1 MLYGDM
7 LMLLANL
14 LRPYEKERGAV
25 EKCRTKWFSRLSREL
40 MQGKGLTL
48 GHMQKI
54 FREIAL
60 DFSRIETTGEK
71 KQRVGILGDIYTKY
85 CHLGNWNVVRFLEEE
100 GCESSVGGL
109 SWYVLYYIDS
119 HKPEGKPLT
128 GAVFDLVGRL
138 VLHLQK
144 SMLRALGDGGFHC
157 VSDFAAMKQEAAGY
171 VSLRVAVGDGWLLG
185 AETVSLV
192 KHRCRK
198 VLAIH
203 PFGCLP
209 GHVCGKGCY
218 PALNR
223 KLPEGKIIAVD
234 VDSSGSQVSFYN
246 RVKMLV
252 DCPVTRK
259 E

>member
-1 MLYGDM
+1 
-7 LMLLANL
+7 MLLANQ
-14 LRPYEKERGAV
+14 LRPYEKEPGAV
-25 EKCRTKWFSRLSREL
+25 EKCRTKWVFRLSREL

-48 GHMQKI
+48 GHMQKV

-144 SMLRALGDGGFHC
+144 SMLRALGGLWVPLCFGFCGHEAGGSW
-157 VSDFAAMKQEAAGY
+157 VRQPSG
-171 VSLRVAVGDGWLLG
+171 SRWGRVAPWGGGGQSGEAPV
-185 AETVSLV
+185 
-192 KHRCRK
+192 
-198 VLAIH
+198 
-203 PFGCLP
+203 
-209 GHVCGKGCY
+209 
-218 PALNR
+218 
-223 KLPEGKIIAVD
+223 PEGSGH
-234 VDSSGSQVSFYN
+234 SSLWVPSGACVWQGLLSCAEPETAGGKDYSCGCGFQRFSGQ
-246 RVKMLV
+246 LL
-252 DCPVTRK
+252 
-259 E
+259 